1 MPDYIKKPDMEFRGQ
16 METLANVLAASFADY
31 GLLAADVMPITNALE
46 LFVTRLNQSEAAKAA
61 ALTAVANK
69 DEARDALEALVRP
82 MVRQIQERPAV
93 TDEARLAAGIPIRDT
108 VRTSSAPIAP
118 LGLVATLASPRSANL
133 AWNSNGNASG
143 VDYVIEKRVNNAG
156 EWMLVDV
163 VRGTR
168 KLVSGL
174 TAGVRVDFRIRARR
188 GSQTSD
194 PSNTASIY
202 AD

>member
-16 METLANVLAASFADY
+16 METLIAVLAAAPGDY
-31 GLLAADVMPITNALE
+31 GLVAADMTPLTNALE

-69 DEARDALEALVRP
+69 DEARAALELLVRP
-82 MVRQIQERPAV
+82 MVRQIQERPVV
-93 TDEARLAAGIPIRDT
+93 TDERRLAAGIPIRDT
-108 VRTSSAPIAP
+108 VRTSSAPISP
-118 LGLVATLASPRSANL
+118 LGLVANLASPTSANL

-156 EWMLVDV
+156 EWQLVDV
-163 VRGTR
+163 VRATR

-174 TAGVRVDFRIRARR
+174 TAGVRVDFRVRARR

-194 PSNTASIY
+194 PSNTAAIY